1 MESRKNT
8 FIDKSYQ
15 EITHKILYL
24 NIFVNYAKEF
34 THSYT
39 LKCIHMCIIRKEQ
52 ECSQQSVSKSQE
64 L

>member
-1 MESRKNT
+1 MELRKIT

-15 EITHKILYL
+15 DITHKTFYL

-39 LKCIHMCIIRKEQ
+39 LN
-52 ECSQQSVSKSQE
+52 
-64 L
+64 